1 MVVPVCPVNL
11 NTVVLP
17 EHTEEA
23 SAEVVPPT
31 ETGLIVTAE
40 IVLVTDPQVP
50 VTTQ

>member
-23 SAEVVPPT
+23 SAEAVPPT

-40 IVLVTDPQVP
+40 TVLFTDPQVP